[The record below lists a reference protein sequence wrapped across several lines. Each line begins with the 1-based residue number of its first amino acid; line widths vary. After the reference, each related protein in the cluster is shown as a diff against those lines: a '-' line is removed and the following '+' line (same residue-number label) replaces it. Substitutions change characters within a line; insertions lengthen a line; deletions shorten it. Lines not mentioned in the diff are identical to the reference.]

1 MSPTPCLNPG
11 YPADDEIEVFHNM
24 LLMIWLVAFL
34 YHILPPAIAFS
45 TTDPPQKKN
54 DIHHIPS
61 LGGITSILSSPH
73 VPSSD
78 TSTYF
83 IGTKRGKIK
92 QVNIPIDL
100 NRVQSTNDNILQT
113 IQIENIEDANGKI
126 IKPYPIFSLLDC
138 EMSNNHNI
146 LAGGGDRYITVW
158 RQNEQGEWIVVDQ
171 LGPHTG
177 WVKDLATCSCSS
189 FDSEEDTHM
198 YLFSIGCNCI
208 EVWCTIDGK
217 YKHVHKLQI
226 DSSVE
231 LGCTLSSDLLCLA
244 TYADECSN
252 SKEKNYIFA
261 GGVDGRI
268 HRWSIH
274 SSSND
279 KFLSAGSF
287 SAHNGRVN
295 GLTVCRSMG
304 VLVSIGSDGYVH
316 CRLMDSSNHPS
327 KWKVVSL
334 DISDYFRK
342 DNDTISSQR
351 KATSLCIVYEE
362 SRSSI
367 VCVGTSCGY
376 LVLINIDKSDD
387 DVIHAFFNDVE
398 IASEEVEGTVVIH
411 ALCSNQYEDYSRI
424 LIGHSNGLSI
434 CNVPI
439 RSSEYK
445 LT

>member
-1 MSPTPCLNPG
+1 
-11 YPADDEIEVFHNM
+11 M
-24 LLMIWLVAFL
+24 LLMIWLVAL
-34 YHILPPAIAFS
+34 LHHNILPPSIAFS
-45 TTDPPQKKN
+45 TTDSSQKKN
-54 DIHHIPS
+54 DIHHLPS

-73 VPSSD
+73 VPFD

-92 QVNIPIDL
+92 QVNIPIHS
-100 NRVQSTNDNILQT
+100 VQSNDILQT
-113 IQIENIEDANGKI
+113 IQIEDIEDTNGTI
-126 IKPYPIFSLLDC
+126 LKPYPIFSLLDYD
-138 EMSNNHNI
+138 MPNNHDV

-158 RQNEQGEWIVVDQ
+158 RQNEQGEWEVVDQ

-189 FDSEEDTHM
+189 SDLEKDNDDGM
-198 YLFSIGCNCI
+198 YIFSIGCNCI
-208 EVWCTIDGK
+208 EVWCTIDGV

-287 SAHNGRVN
+287 SAHDGRVN
-295 GLTVCRSMG
+295 DLAVCQSMG

-327 KWKVVSL
+327 EWKVVSL
-334 DISDYFRK
+334 DITDYFRK
-342 DNDTISSQR
+342 DSDTISTQR
-351 KATSLCIVYEE
+351 KATSLCIVYDE
-362 SRSSI
+362 SRNSVI
-367 VCVGTSCGY
+367 CVGTSCGHI
-376 LVLINIDKSDD
+376 VLINIDKSDD
-387 DVIHAFFNDVE
+387 DVIHASFFNDVE
-398 IASEEVEGTVVIH
+398 IASKEVEGNVVVH
-411 ALCSNQYEDYSRI
+411 ALCSNQYEDSSRI
-424 LIGHSNGLSI
+424 QIGHSNGLTI
-434 CNVPI
+434 WDVPL
-439 RSSEYK
+439 S
-445 LT
+445 T

>member
-1 MSPTPCLNPG
+1 
-11 YPADDEIEVFHNM
+11 M

-34 YHILPPAIAFS
+34 HHILPPAIAFS
-45 TTDPPQKKN
+45 TTDSPQKKN
-54 DIHHIPS
+54 DIHHLPS

-73 VPSSD
+73 APSSD

-100 NRVQSTNDNILQT
+100 SSVQSNDDMLQQT
-113 IQIENIEDANGKI
+113 IQIEDIEDTNGKI

-138 EMSNNHNI
+138 EMLNNHDV

-158 RQNEQGEWIVVDQ
+158 RQNEQGDWTIVDQ

-177 WVKDLATCSCSS
+177 WVKDLATFSCSS
-189 FDSEEDTHM
+189 FDLEKDNDDGM
-198 YLFSIGCNCI
+198 YIFSIGCNCI

-244 TYADECSN
+244 TYAEDQINSN
-252 SKEKNYIFA
+252 DEKNYLFS
-261 GGVDGRI
+261 GGVDGRV
-268 HRWSIH
+268 HRWCI
-274 SSSND
+274 SNNE
-279 KFLSAGSF
+279 FLSAGAF
-287 SAHNGRVN
+287 SAHDGRVN
-295 GLTVCRSMG
+295 GLVVCQSMG

-316 CRLMDSSNHPS
+316 CRLIDSAPNPL

-334 DISDYFRK
+334 DITDYFRK
-342 DNDTISSQR
+342 DSDTILTQR
-351 KATSLCIVYEE
+351 KATSLCIVYED
-362 SRSSI
+362 SRKAEM
-367 VCVGTSCGY
+367 CVGTSCGY
-376 LVLINIDKSDD
+376 VLLININKADD
-387 DVIHAFFNDVE
+387 MIHASIINNVYISSEKVE
-398 IASEEVEGTVVIH
+398 EKVVVH
-411 ALCSNQYEDYSRI
+411 ALCSNQYEDSRRI

-434 CNVPI
+434 INPYDQGNI
-439 RSSEYK
+439 N
-445 LT
+445 